1 MAGRLI
7 AGMAHDPNKDELR
20 RLERFCM
27 EQAQE
32 CATAEGRAALLSMAA
47 DYRAAAERAE
57 RAVGSGR

>member
-32 CATAEGRAALLSMAA
+32 CATAEGRVALLSMGA
-47 DYRAAAERAE
+47 DYRAAVCSTARRA
-57 RAVGSGR
+57 SGR